1 MYTQCRGCGEKFILE
16 VEQLVHAR
24 GQVRCN
30 MCGTVFDAIQTLSAQ
45 KPSEDEDLLLHD
57 FDNAP
62 PLLTQVYDMD
72 IEPDEEV
79 LQVLNDILPENLMEA
94 PDENEVV
101 LTENIGHEAVIEAV
115 DETPEADEAP
125 MFAERAPEKP
135 KAKTSGGGLWFAMS
149 LAMVLLLGW
158 QTVSALQSGR
168 LVLPEKPWSQKLC
181 QTVGCAQ
188 SAQQVDLSAISLLSR
203 NIRPHPGRDA
213 ALLISASMT
222 NANPDNLMF
231 PVLEIKLSDL
241 NGEVVAMRRFK
252 PEEYLTPEI
261 VATGFKSN
269 TLVPIRL
276 EINSPSE
283 EAVAF
288 ELGFAQP

>member
-1 MYTQCRGCGEKFILE
+1 M
-16 VEQLVHAR
+16 VHAR

-45 KPSEDEDLLLHD
+45 KPTEDEDLLLHD

-79 LQVLNDILPENLMEA
+79 LQVLNDILPENLI
-94 PDENEVV
+94 DESVDPEVV
-101 LTENIGHEAVIEAV
+101 LTENIGYKEFNDLDGIDVA
-115 DETPEADEAP
+115 DEVLDLDEAP
-125 MFAERAPEKP
+125 MFAERPQPEAKIK
-135 KAKTSGGGLWFAMS
+135 KAGGGLWLALS

-168 LVLPEKPWSQKLC
+168 LILPEKPWSQKLC
-181 QTVGCAQ
+181 QTLRCAQ
-188 SAQQVDLSAISLLSR
+188 SSQQVDLGAISLLSR

-241 NGEVVAMRRFK
+241 NGDVVAMRRFK

-276 EINSPSE
+276 EINSPSD